1 CSGGRACDMSPVRV
15 RELVRK
21 EFIQLFRDRKNR
33 PLLIIAPL
41 IQLLVFGYV
50 VSTDVRDVRVA
61 WMDHSRTLESRRLSD
76 SLDANRTFRIT
87 HRVDDPKELE
97 RILLAQEA
105 DLGIKIPP
113 DFSERIRSQM
123 TASVQILADGSMSN
137 MASMR
142 IAYTRTVL
150 DSFNSRL
157 LEELYAERMEY
168 GRIDAR
174 VRTWYNPNLDSR
186 NFYVPGIVAF
196 LIMLT
201 SLLFT
206 SMAIIREKEGGT
218 IEQLIVTPMK
228 PFELILGKT
237 IPYILISVTQMV
249 AVAVFALLWFSI
261 PLKGSVPLLFGATLV
276 FLLSTLGVGLFI
288 STVSA
293 TQQQAMMT
301 TFFFILPFF
310 MLSGFVFPISNMP
323 APVQFLTYLNPLRH
337 FLTIIRGVFL
347 KGVGFEILW
356 PELVALA
363 AIGSVV
369 FLGAVKRFG
378 KRMD

>member
-1 CSGGRACDMSPVRV
+1 MRPVRV

-33 PLLIIAPL
+33 PLLVIAPL
-41 IQLLVFGYV
+41 VQLLVFGYV

-61 WMDHSRTLESRRLSD
+61 WMDRSRTQESRLLADR
-76 SLDANRTFRIT
+76 LDANRTFRIT
-87 HRVDDPKELE
+87 HRVDGEDAVERLLLE
-97 RILLAQEA
+97 RAVDLAVTV
-105 DLGIKIPP
+105 PP
-113 DFSERIRSQM
+113 DFSERIREGRTSP
-123 TASVQILADGSMSN
+123 VQILADGSMSN

-142 IAYTRTVL
+142 IAYTRSIL
-150 DSFNSRL
+150 DRFNRDL
-157 LEELYAERMEY
+157 LEELYAEEMRY
-168 GRIDAR
+168 GRMDAR
-174 VRTWYNPNLDSR
+174 PRTWYNPNLNSR
-186 NFYVPGIVAF
+186 DYYVPGIVAF

-218 IEQLIVTPMK
+218 IEQLVVTPMS

-237 IPYILISVTQMV
+237 IPYTIISVVQMTG
-249 AVAVFALLWFSI
+249 VAVFAVLWFSV
-261 PLKGSVPLLFGATLV
+261 PLRGSIPLLFASTLV
-276 FLLSTLGVGLFI
+276 FLMSTLGIGLFI

-323 APVQFLTYLNPLRH
+323 LPVQVLTYLNPLRY
-337 FLTIIRGVFL
+337 FLVIIRGIFL
-347 KGVGFEILW
+347 KGVGLEILW
-356 PELVALA
+356 PQLASLA
-363 AIGSVV
+363 AIGVVV
-369 FLGAVKRFG
+369 FWGAVARFG
-378 KRMD
+378 KRLD

>member
-1 CSGGRACDMSPVRV
+1 MSPVRV

-33 PLLIIAPL
+33 PLLVIAPL

-50 VSTDVRDVRVA
+50 VTTDVRDVRVA
-61 WMDHSRTLESRRLSD
+61 WLDQCRTLESRRLAD

-87 HRVDDPKELE
+87 HRVDHPEAIE
-97 RILLAQEA
+97 RILLAREA
-105 DLGIKIPP
+105 DLGVKIPP
-113 DFSERIRSQM
+113 DFSEEIRRRR

-142 IAYTRTVL
+142 IAYTRSIL
-150 DSFNSRL
+150 DAFNTRL
-157 LEELYAERMEY
+157 LEDLYAERMEY

-174 VRTWYNPNLDSR
+174 LRTWYNPNLDSR

-218 IEQLIVTPMK
+218 IEQLIVTPMT

-237 IPYILISVTQMV
+237 VPYILISVIQMV
-249 AVAVFALLWFSI
+249 AVAVFALVWFSI

-323 APVQFLTYLNPLRH
+323 GPVQLLTYLNPLRY
-337 FLTIIRGVFL
+337 FLTIVRGIFL
-347 KGVGFEILW
+347 KDVGIRILW
-356 PELVALA
+356 PQFAALA
-363 AIGSVV
+363 VIGSVV
-369 FLGAVKRFG
+369 FWGAVKRFG
-378 KRMD
+378 RRMDS

>member
-1 CSGGRACDMSPVRV
+1 MRPIRV

-33 PLLIIAPL
+33 PLLVIAPL
-41 IQLLVFGYV
+41 VQLLVFGYV

-61 WMDHSRTLESRRLSD
+61 WMDSCRTQESRRLAD
-76 SLDANRTFRIT
+76 HLDASPTFHIT
-87 HRVDDPKELE
+87 HRVEHPEELE
-97 RILLAQEA
+97 RLLLDQEVHLA
-105 DLGIKIPP
+105 VKIPP
-113 DFSERIRSQM
+113 DFSRRILARH
-123 TASVQILADGSMSN
+123 TAAVQILVDGGMSN

-142 IAYTRTVL
+142 IAYTRTIL
-150 DSFNSRL
+150 DRFNRRL
-157 LEELYAERMEY
+157 LKELYPERAAY
-168 GRIDAR
+168 GRIDPR
-174 VRTWYNPNLDSR
+174 VRTWYNPNLNSR
-186 NFYVPGIVAF
+186 HYYVPAIVAF
-196 LIMLT
+196 LVMLT

-218 IEQLIVTPMK
+218 IEQLMVTPMT

-237 IPYILISVTQMV
+237 IPYILISVGQMV
-249 AVAVFALLWFSI
+249 AVAVFAVLWFSI
-261 PLKGSVPLLFGATLV
+261 PLKGGLPLLFGSTLV

-301 TFFFILPFF
+301 TFFFVLPFF

-323 APVQFLTYLNPLRH
+323 EVVQVLTYLNPLRY
-337 FLTIIRGVFL
+337 FLVIIRGVFL
-347 KGVGFEILW
+347 KGVGLDILW
-356 PELVALA
+356 PQLAALA
-363 AIGSVV
+363 AMGAVV

-378 KRMD
+378 KRLD